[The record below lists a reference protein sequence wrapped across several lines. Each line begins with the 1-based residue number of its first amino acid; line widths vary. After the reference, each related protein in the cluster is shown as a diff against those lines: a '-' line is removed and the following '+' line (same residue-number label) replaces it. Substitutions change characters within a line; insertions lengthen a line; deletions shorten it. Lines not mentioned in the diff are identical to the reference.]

1 MWGGGCSYAPDV
13 CRIQLHPIIRLTE
26 ITIEASTLLLKITPY
41 IDLSLISFSQQN
53 EKNITCIFFS
63 FTFFYI

>member
-53 EKNITCIFFS
+53 EKT
-63 FTFFYI
+63 